1 MHKTFEN
8 GAVII
13 GGDFQGLGI
22 ARNLAPLG
30 VPIIIVDPDFC
41 IGRFSRFVQK
51 CYRCPPLT
59 DMEAFVSFLKE
70 LAIEKRLNKWV
81 LYPTSDMAVHVLSKY
96 KDTLDQYYLLSTSEW
111 EVTKFAYDK
120 KLSHQ
125 LAEQVEVPV
134 PETYFPE
141 NIEQL
146 SHLDLDFPFILKP
159 TIKDNFFP
167 ATKKKAIRV
176 NSKDELIEAHKY
188 MSSIIDRSEIMVQE
202 LIQGGANNLYSFC
215 CLFGDGV
222 AKAKLTA
229 RRPRQHPMEFGN
241 ATTFAH
247 TCEVPEI
254 EEYAVRI
261 LSQMHYYGLCEVE
274 FMYDNKDGKLK
285 FLEINPRTWGWHT
298 LGSKAG
304 VNFSALLFMDINNEP
319 VSANSFERN
328 VKWIRLLTDMPIII
342 SEICKRRLTLID
354 YLDSLKGKKE
364 FAVYSSKDPLPFIM
378 EIFSAPYLWHKR
390 GF

>member
-1 MHKTFEN
+1 VHKTFEN

-30 VPIIIVDPDFC
+30 VPVIIVDPDFC

-51 CYRCPPLT
+51 YYRCPPLT
-59 DMEAFVSFLKE
+59 DMEAFVSFLKQ
-70 LAIEKRLNKWV
+70 LASEKRLDKWV
-81 LYPTSDMAVHVLSKY
+81 LYPTSDMAVCALSKY
-96 KDTLDQYYLLSTSEW
+96 KNKLDPYYRVPTPEW
-111 EVTKFAYDK
+111 DVTKFAYDK
-120 KLSHQ
+120 KLSYQ
-125 LAEQVEVPV
+125 LAEQVKVPV
-134 PETYFPE
+134 PKTCFPE

-146 SHLDLDFPFILKP
+146 GHLDLDFPVVLKP

-167 ATKKKAIRV
+167 VTKKKAIKAK
-176 NSKDELIEAHKY
+176 NKDDLIEVHKY

-202 LIQGGANNLYSFC
+202 LIQGGASNLYSFC
-215 CLFGDGV
+215 SLFGDGI
-222 AKAKLTA
+222 AKAKLIA

-241 ATTFAH
+241 CTTFAH

-254 EEYAVRI
+254 EEYAVRM
-261 LSQMHYYGLCEVE
+261 LSQMRYYGLCEVE
-274 FMYDNKDGKLK
+274 FMYDNNDKKFK

-304 VNFSALLFMDINNEP
+304 VNFSALLFMDISNEP
-319 VSANSFERN
+319 VSANSFEKN
-328 VKWIRLLTDMPIII
+328 VKWIRLLTDTPIVI
-342 SEICKRRLTLID
+342 SEICRRRLKLID

-364 FAVYSSKDPLPFIM
+364 FAVCSSKDPLPFII
-378 EIFSAPYLWHKR
+378 EILSAPYLWHKR